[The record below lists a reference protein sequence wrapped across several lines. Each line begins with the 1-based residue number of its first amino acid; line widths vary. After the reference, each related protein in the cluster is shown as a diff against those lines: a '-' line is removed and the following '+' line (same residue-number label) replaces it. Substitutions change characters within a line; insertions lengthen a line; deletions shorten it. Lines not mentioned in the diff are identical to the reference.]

1 VIGWNPEMVQ
11 GHFTLDLEDPLT
23 KEIYMTSSGLDNV
36 SWMMLCEQRSQC
48 RESYFGS
55 AEA

>member
-1 VIGWNPEMVQ
+1 MVQ
-11 GHFTLDLEDPLT
+11 VHFTLDLEDPLT
-23 KEIYMTSSGLDNV
+23 KEIYMTSYMTSSGLDNG
-36 SWMMLCEQRSQC
+36 SWMMLCEQTSEW